1 MLKILPLFSSSK
13 GNCTYVESDTTALLI
28 DIGISCKRL
37 LASFDENK
45 INPNSIEA
53 ILITHEHSDHIK
65 GIKTFSTK
73 YSIPVYA
80 TQKTWTKL
88 SLIDINTS
96 LKKTFTQDINFSIGD
111 ILVAPFK
118 IPHDAIDPSGFSFY
132 NNEQKVT
139 IATDLGHINEYLLSK
154 IIKSNTILLES
165 NHDIEMLKAGPYPWQ
180 LKQRIIG
187 NYGHLSN
194 SLSAKT
200 IGYLIKNG
208 TKNFILGHLSEE
220 NNFPELALETVKS
233 NLKIQNIDTA
243 NINIVVA
250 KP

>member
-13 GNCTYVESDTTALLI
+13 GNCTYVESTTTALLI

-37 LASFDENK
+37 VASFEQNN

-65 GIKTFSTK
+65 GIKTFANK
-73 YSIPVYA
+73 YSVPVFA
-80 TQKTWTKL
+80 TEKTWTKL
-88 SLIDINTS
+88 SSIDISPS
-96 LKKTFTQDINFSIGD
+96 LKQTFTPDNNFNIGD
-111 ILVAPFK
+111 IKISPFK
-118 IPHDAIDPSGFSFY
+118 TPHDAIDSCGFSFY
-132 NNEQKVT
+132 NSNEKIT

-154 IIKSNTILLES
+154 MINSDTILLES

-187 NYGHLSN
+187 DYGHLSN
-194 SLSAKT
+194 ALSAKT
-200 IGYLIKNG
+200 VEYLIKNG

-220 NNFPELALETVKS
+220 NNFPQLALETVKS
-233 NLKIQNIDTA
+233 NLKLQNIDTS
-243 NINIVVA
+243 NIDIIVA